1 MSMRIGQGYDVHRFA
16 ENRKLMLGGIEIPHT
31 RGLSG
36 HSDADVL
43 LHAIT
48 DAILGALALGD
59 IGTHFPDD
67 DPEFKNADSRLL
79 LEHSYNLVRKRGYTI
94 MNTDSTVVAEQ
105 PKLKPY
111 ISDIRES
118 ISDILQCEI
127 SRVSVKA
134 TTAERMGFIGREE
147 GIAVYSVVLL
157 KEV

>member
-1 MSMRIGQGYDVHRFA
+1 MRIGQGYDVHRFA

>member
-1 MSMRIGQGYDVHRFA
+1 MRIGQGYDVHRFA
-16 ENRKLMLGGIEIPHT
+16 ENRKLMLGGLEIPHT

>member
-1 MSMRIGQGYDVHRFA
+1 MRVGQGYDVHRFA
-16 ENRKLMLGGIEIPHT
+16 ENRKLMLGGVEIPHT

>member
-1 MSMRIGQGYDVHRFA
+1 MRIGQGYDVHRFA
-16 ENRKLMLGGIEIPHT
+16 ENRKLMLGGIEVPHT

-59 IGTHFPDD
+59 IGTHFPDNNPD
-67 DPEFKNADSRLL
+67 FKNADSRLL
-79 LEHSYNLVRKRGYTI
+79 LQQSYNLVRDRGYNI
-94 MNTDSTVVAEQ
+94 VNTDSTVVAEQ

-118 ISDILQCEI
+118 ISDILQCDI

-134 TTAERMGFIGREE
+134 TTGEKMGFVGREE
-147 GIAVYSVVLL
+147 GIAVYSIVLL